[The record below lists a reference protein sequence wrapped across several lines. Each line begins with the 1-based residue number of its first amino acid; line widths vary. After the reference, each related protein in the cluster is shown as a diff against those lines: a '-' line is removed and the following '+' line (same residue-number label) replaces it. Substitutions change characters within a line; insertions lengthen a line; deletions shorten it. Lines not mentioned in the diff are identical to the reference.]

1 MNVRE
6 FFGRIMAW
14 RKRDE
19 LDRQLAD
26 DLHMHVELL
35 ERDLRAQGLSPV
47 DAAAAARRQ
56 LGNLTS
62 LREQSRD
69 AWGFPALER
78 LSQDVRYAMR
88 GLTRS
93 PGFTIAA
100 ILTLGLGIG
109 ANAAMFGVIDRLMF
123 RPFPFMRE
131 PSRVHGVYFQTTLQG
146 KTNTNST
153 FPYTRY
159 LDLQRVPHRFEA
171 FAAVSE
177 WRFGVS
183 GAAVGSNDVRVRK
196 VAGVSA
202 SFFDFF
208 DAPAVRGRYFDAK
221 EDTTPMGT
229 LVAVL
234 SHAYWRADLSSRDV
248 LGQSLKIGKLDYT
261 IIGIAPEEF
270 VGVVSGAPPDVFV
283 PITTIPAN
291 LGPWSQFDYF
301 TKYSWDWTSVLVKRR
316 AEVSVDAASAE
327 LTQGYIKS
335 RAAARAINPRVMADS
350 LVHPRAIAGAV
361 KDAGGPGAGPESR
374 VLLWVTGVAVIVL
387 LIACAS
393 VANLMLA
400 RVIRRRREIT
410 VRLALGVTRGR
421 LMAQFVTESLLLAG
435 FGAIAGL
442 LIAQWSGIA
451 IRRLMLPEGSS
462 FNLARDGRTLGVTM
476 LCALTCTLLTAIA
489 PALVASRTELAAMLK
504 SGAREGASHRSRIRT
519 GLLILQVSLSVVL
532 LVGAGLFVRSF
543 NQARSLPLGYD
554 VTPVLEVVSDFRG
567 YEMSDS
573 ARAEARHRLLAVAQG
588 LPGVSAA
595 TGINSRL
602 FGTNTANLRVRGVD
616 SVEALGRFNFQIA
629 TPDYFRVMQTRI
641 LRGRGLT
648 AGDRMG
654 ASLVAVV
661 SESMAGALWPGRD
674 AIGQCIQ
681 VGIGSNADANR
692 APCTTVVG
700 IAENTKQHD
709 LLDDPMYMYYLP
721 EAQMTTGPSSTM
733 LLRID
738 GASAQSQMERIRR
751 ELTRAMPGDGF
762 VVVRPLQEIVDSES
776 RSWRLGATLFVAF
789 GGLAFVVAVVGLY
802 GVINYNVA
810 GRMHELGVRIALG
823 ANPSSLVR
831 MVVRQGVRLAF
842 VGVAI
847 GLAIAFGAARWV
859 QPLLFQ
865 QSATDPLTYSVVGVS
880 MLLVA
885 VVASLMP
892 ARRAAQADPNLALRS
907 D

>member
-1 MNVRE
+1 MNARE
-6 FFGRIMAW
+6 FIGRVLAW
-14 RKRDE
+14 RKREE

-26 DLHMHVELL
+26 DLQMHVELL
-35 ERDLRAQGLSPV
+35 ERDLRAQGLSAA
-47 DAAAAARRQ
+47 DASSAARRQ
-56 LGNLTS
+56 LGNLTA

-69 AWGFPALER
+69 AWGFPSLER
-78 LSQDVRYAMR
+78 LSQDVRYALR
-88 GLTRS
+88 GLRRS

-100 ILTLGLGIG
+100 VLTLGLGIG

-131 PSRVHGVYFQTTLQG
+131 PSQVHGVYFQTTLNG

-159 LDLQRVPHRFEA
+159 LDLARAPNRFEA

-183 GAAVGSNDVRVRK
+183 GAAAGSNDVRVRK

-202 SFFDFF
+202 TFFDFF
-208 DAPAVRGRYFDAK
+208 DAPAARGRYFNAS
-221 EDTTPMGT
+221 EDVTPMGA

-234 SHAYWRADLSSRDV
+234 GHTYWRTDLSSRDV
-248 LGQSLKIGKLDYT
+248 IGQQLKVGKLDYT
-261 IIGIAPEEF
+261 IIGIAPEGF
-270 VGVVSGAPPDVFV
+270 VGVVTGAPPDVFV

-301 TKYSWDWTSVLVKRR
+301 TKYTWDWTSVLVRRR
-316 AEVSVDAASAE
+316 ADVSVDAASAE
-327 LTQGYIKS
+327 LTRGYVQS

-350 LVHPRAIAGAV
+350 LVHPVAIAGPV
-361 KDAGGPGAGPESR
+361 KDAGGPGAGTESK
-374 VLLWVTGVAVIVL
+374 VLLWVAGVAAIVL

-421 LMAQFVTESLLLAG
+421 LVAQFVTESLLLAF
-435 FGAIAGL
+435 FGAVAGL
-442 LIAQWSGIA
+442 IIAQWSGLA
-451 IRRLMLPEGSS
+451 IRSLMLPEGSS

-476 LCALTCTLLTAIA
+476 MCVLACTLLTALG
-489 PALVASRTELAAMLK
+489 PALVASRTDLASMLK
-504 SGAREGASHRSRIRT
+504 SGAREGASHRSRMRT
-519 GLLILQVSLSVVL
+519 GLLIVQVSLSVVL

-567 YEMSDS
+567 LEMNDS
-573 ARAEARHRLLAVAQG
+573 ARAAARHRILATARA

-595 TGINSRL
+595 AGINSRL
-602 FGTNTANLRVRGVD
+602 FGTNTANLRVRGID
-616 SVEALGRFNFQIA
+616 SVEALGRFNFQIT
-629 TPDYFRVMQTRI
+629 TPDYFTVMRTRI
-641 LRGRGLT
+641 LRGRALT
-648 AGDRMG
+648 EGDRT
-654 ASLVAVV
+654 STPLVAVV
-661 SESMAGALWPGRD
+661 SESMARALWPGKD

-681 VGIGSNADANR
+681 VGIGSNADAR
-692 APCTTVVG
+692 IAPCTTVVG

-709 LLDDPMYMYYLP
+709 LVDDPMFMYYLP
-721 EAQMTTGPSSTM
+721 EAQMVTGPSSTM
-733 LLRID
+733 LLRIE
-738 GASAQSQMERIRR
+738 GASAESQIERVRR

-762 VVVRPLQEIVDSES
+762 VVVRPLQQVVDSES

-802 GVINYNVA
+802 GVISYNVA

-823 ANPSSLVR
+823 AKPASLVR
-831 MVVRQGVRLAF
+831 LVVTQGVQLAI
-842 VGVAI
+842 VGVVI
-847 GLAIAFGAARWV
+847 GLAIALGAARWV

-865 QSATDPLTYSVVGVS
+865 QSAKDPLTYGIVAVS

-885 VVASLMP
+885 MVASLVP